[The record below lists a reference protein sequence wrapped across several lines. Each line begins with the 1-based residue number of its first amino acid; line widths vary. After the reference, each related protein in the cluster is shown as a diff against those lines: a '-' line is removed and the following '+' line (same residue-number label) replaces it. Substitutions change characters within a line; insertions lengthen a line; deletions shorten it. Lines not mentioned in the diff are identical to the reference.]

1 MLLVNWNNFY
11 TAISAQALHCSS
23 LTSVLSCSETIETV
37 SVSHHCPQTF
47 QSCDFPLSGPSS
59 MRYITF
65 RRSHG
70 LNLVIQH
77 IPASIEPRAP
87 HSRPPAPLLI
97 SLLYCSL
104 IARQLQGQPSIWRH
118 WLLILLDHRKK
129 HVCLWNVR
137 AFLDYVSA
145 DRVFFRV
152 LSMHIL
158 TGRAFFFFFS
168 CLSVMNPDGKNLF
181 LYLCCSAPHLP
192 LVLIG
197 GWGCAFY

>member
-11 TAISAQALHCSS
+11 TAISAQKLYSS
-23 LTSVLSCSETIETV
+23 PTSVLSSPETIET
-37 SVSHHCPQTF
+37 VSHHCPQTF
-47 QSCDFPLSGPSS
+47 QSCDFPLSDPSS

-77 IPASIEPRAP
+77 IPASIEPQA
-87 HSRPPAPLLI
+87 SPPPPPPTPLLI

-137 AFLDYVSA
+137 AFLDYASA
-145 DRVFFRV
+145 ARVFFRV
-152 LSMHIL
+152 LSVHIL
-158 TGRAFFFFFS
+158 TGRVFFFS
-168 CLSVMNPDGKNLF
+168 FFRAF
-181 LYLCCSAPHLP
+181 L
-192 LVLIG
+192 
-197 GWGCAFY
+197 